1 MGSHSELP
9 AGQDL
14 RHALLPLDRHAP
26 PVLAPLVLRGDAV
39 RRPGGPVQAAGG
51 PRVRPM
57 PMHGCSAWQR
67 GVGADDV
74 AGPSVSDEAACQP
87 MVLDQPMEVAWAP

>member
-1 MGSHSELP
+1 
-9 AGQDL
+9 
-14 RHALLPLDRHAP
+14 
-26 PVLAPLVLRGDAV
+26 
-39 RRPGGPVQAAGG
+39 
-51 PRVRPM
+51 M